1 MINNKKERSIT
12 PGVLLAAIGGALL
25 IGLLTAQSAVADRS
39 IGAFEVIIVSDDIRK
54 TVTATA
60 RPGDAGG
67 AESAGD
73 GGDDGSGNGNNGHGN
88 NLDGVD
94 SSNPG
99 EGGGGPTGGVDPS
112 GDYDDEGAGGG
123 AAPRNN

>member
-1 MINNKKERSIT
+1 MT

-54 TVTATA
+54 TVTPTA

-67 AESAGD
+67 AGGA
-73 GGDDGSGNGNNGHGN
+73 GDDGSGNGNNGHGN
-88 NLDGVD
+88 NYDGVD

-99 EGGGGPTGGVDPS
+99 TGGGGPNGGVDPS
-112 GDYDDEGAGGG
+112 GDYDDEGKGAG
-123 AAPRNN
+123 ASPNNNKNKK

>member
-1 MINNKKERSIT
+1 MT

-54 TVTATA
+54 TVTPTA

-67 AESAGD
+67 A
-73 GGDDGSGNGNNGHGN
+73 GDDGSGNGNNGHGN
-88 NLDGVD
+88 NADGAD
-94 SSNPG
+94 GSNPG
-99 EGGGGPTGGVDPS
+99 QGGGSNGWSDSSTDNEVG
-112 GDYDDEGAGGG
+112 GGG
-123 AAPRNN
+123 AAPSR

>member
-1 MINNKKERSIT
+1 MINNKKERSMT

-54 TVTATA
+54 TVTPTA

-67 AESAGD
+67 AGGA
-73 GGDDGSGNGNNGHGN
+73 GDDGSGNGNNGHGN
-88 NLDGVD
+88 NADGAD
-94 SSNPG
+94 ASNPG
-99 EGGGGPTGGVDPS
+99 QGGGANGWSDSSTDNEVG
-112 GDYDDEGAGGG
+112 GGG
-123 AAPRNN
+123 AAPSM